1 MFGVSKQ
8 NNLVRLIVKL
18 IGMNIAVLSL
28 AGILRFWKMCLSPRW
43 AGLSYALK
51 HLCQVYFSDLISVF
65 HSWRFVNSLWHLLN
79 EQWKSL
85 LINVGHWL
93 GATIVRTL
101 TAYCKSQIYSIS
113 VFFCI
118 YINNEAFKERSILRC
133 LDTSPTAASALVHRA
148 VH

>member
-8 NNLVRLIVKL
+8 NNLVHLIVKL
-18 IGMNIAVLSL
+18 IGMNIAVLSVTGL
-28 AGILRFWKMCLSPRW
+28 LRFWKMCLSQRW

-51 HLCQVYFSDLISVF
+51 HLCEVYLFDLISVF
-65 HSWRFVNSLWHLLN
+65 HSWCFVNSLWHLLN

-101 TAYCKSQIYSIS
+101 IADCKSRIYSIS
-113 VFFCI
+113 IFFCI

-133 LDTSPTAASALVHRA
+133 FDTSPTTVSALVHRA